1 MQDTSEAQ
9 ELVTAVQEG
18 VNYFR
23 TLPAAMRNHLSV
35 DELGSYMV
43 GDVTQLGEG
52 TIQGLL
58 TAPNHFQDMFQ
69 QARDRAVPGKYIGLV
84 ITKPPETVCV
94 LLPPRG
100 ASADAKYIFFDSHS
114 RPQFGISGSYMVVCD
129 DERAVVNR
137 LGSIFTPLPSE
148 GDEDNYM
155 LMMYN
160 MFEAT
165 AFQRT

>member
-1 MQDTSEAQ
+1 
-9 ELVTAVQEG
+9 
-18 VNYFR
+18 
-23 TLPAAMRNHLSV
+23 
-35 DELGSYMV
+35 
-43 GDVTQLGEG
+43 
-52 TIQGLL
+52 
-58 TAPNHFQDMFQ
+58 MFQ
-69 QARDRAVPGKYIGLV
+69 QARDRAAPGKYIGLV

-100 ASADAKYIFFDSHS
+100 AQAGAKFIFFDSHS
-114 RPQFGISGSYMVVCD
+114 RPQFGISGSYVVVCD

-137 LGSIFTPLPSE
+137 LSSIFTPLPSE